1 MKKFITALLTAAMAS
16 SLMATGVAADTT
28 VPAAESIA
36 YYAVYVDPILQ
47 WDPSGS
53 VTNEVMVFNNIY
65 ETLLRYNPE
74 SDEFEGILATDYE
87 VSEDG
92 LTWTF
97 HIREGVTFHD
107 GTPLNAEAV
116 KFSIDRTINNGQ
128 MQSYLWA
135 AVEDIEVVDEYTVQF
150 NLNTATPLNVIASA
164 TSGAY
169 IYSPTAVEENGE
181 EWFAAG
187 NECGTGPYTL
197 TSSSMGENVIL
208 SAYPDYWG
216 GWSEDQYGTVIV
228 EKAAEASSR
237 RQLVESGEANITHM
251 LTNEDLE
258 ALKSVDTVEVVE
270 APTIKN
276 INVLYNTAEGPTS
289 DVNFRKALAYA
300 MPYEDVLNSACG
312 GHATKATGYVPAGLW
327 GHSDDI
333 TSYEYDM
340 DKAKECL
347 EASEFAGEDVTLVMT
362 YQSGDETLRLISEL
376 YQTELA
382 KLGITLD
389 IRAVTWDSQFDMATS
404 TDPADRQDILLEY
417 WMLDIASPYS
427 FVHGMYASEAEDQIA
442 NNLSY
447 YRNPEMDTLV
457 EEANQLAATDR
468 EAAAEKFAEAQNMI
482 AEDVPGLA
490 ICDKTEVYAV
500 TNMGSVAMNAAYPMV
515 IRFYDCTVAK

>member
-1 MKKFITALLTAAMAS
+1 MRKRRALLALASVAAGLLAMGTAA
-16 SLMATGVAADTT
+16 AAAA
-28 VPAAESIA
+28 PAAENIA
-36 YYAVYVDPILQ
+36 YYAIYVDPILQ

-74 SDEFEGILATDYE
+74 SDEFTGVLATDYS
-87 VSEDG
+87 VSDDG

-97 HIREGVTFHD
+97 NIRENVTFHD

-116 KFSIDRTINNGQ
+116 KFCIDRTINNGQ
-128 MQSYLWA
+128 MQSYLWEP
-135 AVEDIEVVDEYTVQF
+135 VESIEVVDEYTVQF
-150 NLNTATPLNVIASA
+150 NLNTAAPLDVIAAA

-187 NECGTGPYTL
+187 NECGSGPYML
-197 TSSSMGENVIL
+197 NSYSMGENVIL
-208 SAYPDYWG
+208 SAYEDYWG
-216 GWSEDQYGTVIV
+216 GWEENQYGTVII

-258 ALKSVDTVEVVE
+258 ALKAVDTVEVVE

-276 INVLYNTAEGPTS
+276 INLLYNTAEGPTS
-289 DVNFRKALAYA
+289 DENFRKALAYA
-300 MPYEDVLNSACG
+300 IPYEDILESACG
-312 GHATKATGYVPAGLW
+312 GYASKATGYVPAGLW

-333 TSYEYDM
+333 MSYSYDL
-340 DKAKECL
+340 DKAQEYL
-347 EASEFAGEDVTLVMT
+347 DASEYADEDVTLVMT
-362 YQSGDETLRLISEL
+362 YQTGDETLRLISEL
-376 YQTELA
+376 YQTELE

-389 IRAVTWDSQFDMATS
+389 IRAVTWDSQFSMATS

-427 FVHGMYASEAEDQIA
+427 FVHGMYGSEPEDAIS

-447 YRNPEMDTLV
+447 YRNSELDALL

-468 EAAAEKFAEAQNMI
+468 EAASEKFVEAQNMI
-482 AEDVPGLA
+482 AEDAPGIA
-490 ICDKTEVYAV
+490 VCDKTEVFAI
-500 TNMGSVAMNAAYPMV
+500 TNMGEVEMNAAYPMV
-515 IRFYDCTVAK
+515 IRFYDCTVAE